1 MATRR
6 PFQPSWVQ
14 SKSRKLKLRL
24 WRSRLKLLKKFKL
37 VWRVKLKKQTPK
49 KQLWMRRQVMS
60 LKILKPFWNNIR
72 FVTWLT
78 SDHFDQFKSFY
89 TFGLFLI
96 LSVIS
101 AGFHRLVDF
110 GLGGQDVSFSV
121 DYGHFWLWWNFCHFG
136 LFLAVLDHFFL
147 LWPIFSYILLFRFF
161 NVYYDFSHFWLNRIK
176 PIFVNFV
183 QNFTLES
190 SDIEWPQSIVG

>member
-49 KQLWMRRQVMS
+49 KQLWMKRQVMS

-78 SDHFDQFKSFY
+78 SGHFGQFKSFY
-89 TFGLFLI
+89 TFGLFFK

-101 AGFHRLVDF
+101 AGFYRFWSILASWAKTYRLR
-110 GLGGQDVSFSV
+110 LIT
-121 DYGHFWLWWNFCHFG
+121 
-136 LFLAVLDHFFL
+136 A
-147 LWPIFSYILLFRFF
+147 IFYSY
-161 NVYYDFSHFWLNRIK
+161 D
-176 PIFVNFV
+176 IFVILGYF
-183 QNFTLES
+183 
-190 SDIEWPQSIVG
+190 WPYWIL